1 MSNIQT
7 GAERMPHDLSHLGF
21 LAGQIGRLITISTT
35 PVIAGDSFEMDAV
48 GALRLSP
55 LRRGL
60 AIDSTVDIFTF
71 YVPHRHVYG
80 EQWIKFLKDGVNATT
95 LPTVN
100 TTGFIF
106 IYVFLLSPLRRG
118 LSIDST
124 VDIFT
129 FYVPHRHVYGEQWIK
144 FMKDGVNATP
154 LPTVNTTGYIDHAAF
169 LGTINPDTNKIPKH
183 LFQGYLNIYNNYF
196 KAPWM
201 PDRTEANPNEL
212 NQDDARYGFRCC
224 HLKNIWTAPLPP
236 ETELSR
242 QMTTSTTSI
251 DIMGLQAAYANL
263 HTDQERDYFM
273 QRYHDVISSFGGKT
287 SYDADNRPL
296 LVMRSNLWASGYDV
310 DGTDQ
315 TSLGQF
321 SGRVQQTY
329 KHSVPR
335 FFVPEH
341 GTMFTLALVRFPPT
355 ATKEIQYLNA
365 KGALTYTDIAGDPVL
380 YGNLPP
386 REISM
391 KDVFRSGDSSKKF
404 KIAEGQWYRYAP
416 SYVSPAYHLLEG
428 FPFIQ
433 EPPSGDLQERVLI
446 RHHDYDQCFQSV
458 QLLQWN
464 SQVKFNVTVYRNLP
478 TTRDSIMTS

>member
-1 MSNIQT
+1 MPQHSC
-7 GAERMPHDLSHLGF
+7 GASARAWAIISPRMCWGMLRVRTRPCSRKMIDWKSTRLNSSHDQISYAVFCLKKKIRSVLFRSDRKSTRLNSSHD
-21 LAGQIGRLITISTT
+21 QISYV
-35 PVIAGDSFEMDAV
+35 VICFCVE
-48 GALRLSP
+48 
-55 LRRGL
+55 
-60 AIDSTVDIFTF
+60 IFTF
-71 YVPHRHVYG
+71 YVTHRYVYG
-80 EQWIKFLKDGVNATT
+80 EQWM
-95 LPTVN
+95 
-100 TTGFIF
+100 
-106 IYVFLLSPLRRG
+106 
-118 LSIDST
+118 
-124 VDIFT
+124 
-129 FYVPHRHVYGEQWIK
+129 K

-154 LPTVNTTGYIDHAAF
+154 LTTVNTTGYIDHAAF
-169 LGTINPDTNKIPKH
+169 LGTIIPDTNKIPKH

-201 PDRTEANPNEL
+201 PDRTQANPNEL

-224 HLKNIWTAPLPP
+224 QLKNIWTAPLPP

-416 SYVSPAYHLLEG
+416 SYV
-428 FPFIQ
+428 
-433 EPPSGDLQERVLI
+433 
-446 RHHDYDQCFQSV
+446 
-458 QLLQWN
+458 
-464 SQVKFNVTVYRNLP
+464 
-478 TTRDSIMTS
+478 